1 MTGFVVLM
9 DDEKVFASDMTLEE
23 AGKMILSAGLVA
35 PASYTGS
42 SSDLEVN
49 EDKLRKSPFEP

>member
-35 PASYTGS
+35 PASYSGGRN
-42 SSDLEVN
+42 DLKDQN
-49 EDKLRKSPFEP
+49 NKLKKSPFEP

>member
-35 PASYTGS
+35 PESFTGGS
-42 SSDLEVN
+42 NHSEGNDN
-49 EDKLRKSPFEP
+49 KLRKSPSEL